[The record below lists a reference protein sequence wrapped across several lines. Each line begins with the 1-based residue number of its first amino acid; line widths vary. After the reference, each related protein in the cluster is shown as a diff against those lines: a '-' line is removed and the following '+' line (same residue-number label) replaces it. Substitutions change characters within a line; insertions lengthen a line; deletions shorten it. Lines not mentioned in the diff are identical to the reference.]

1 MSLTFL
7 TIQRRPRRR
16 RGFNLVEMLIA
27 LAITAALLSA
37 TMVALDASFMAYQTT
52 TEVASTHTISRL
64 AMLRLMTLIRTG
76 QDFGPFPINPQDSI
90 VESAEIEFLT
100 PGDDVTPSQLIRIEW
115 YETPDGAHPAPN
127 ALYVVVDGGTPQLLL
142 EGVIPAFDEFNQQ
155 IMPFTLEYELG
166 RKLYRATVDITIVPD
181 DNMSVDLDGDN
192 QQQIRLVAS
201 AMPRI
206 EAYQFD

>member
-1 MSLTFL
+1 WF
-7 TIQRRPRRR
+7 
-16 RGFNLVEMLIA
+16 
-27 LAITAALLSA
+27 
-37 TMVALDASFMAYQTT
+37 
-52 TEVASTHTISRL
+52 
-64 AMLRLMTLIRTG
+64 
-76 QDFGPFPINPQDSI
+76 
-90 VESAEIEFLT
+90 
-100 PGDDVTPSQLIRIEW
+100 
-115 YETPDGAHPAPN
+115 ETPDGAHPAPN

-142 EGVIPAFDEFNQQ
+142 EGVIPAFDEFDQQ

-181 DNMSVDLDGDN
+181 DNMSVELDGDN